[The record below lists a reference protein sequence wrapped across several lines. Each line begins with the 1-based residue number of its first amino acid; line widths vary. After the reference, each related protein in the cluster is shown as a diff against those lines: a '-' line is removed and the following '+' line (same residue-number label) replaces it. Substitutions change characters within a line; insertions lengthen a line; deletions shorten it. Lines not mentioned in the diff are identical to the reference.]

1 MSYTIISGMSLDY
14 YNNIGQ
20 AMVESWLR
28 YWPKEYTLK
37 IYTEDTLPINN
48 NRIQIININNIDP
61 MYTEFQNAK
70 FKLETRS
77 KRFAKKAWPIMK
89 NLDDNNGYL
98 IWVDA
103 DVITEDYITQE
114 YLDSLIPSDCFSCHI
129 GVPQGQY
136 YSVETGFFIIDKSNK
151 FKDQFLDKYK
161 YIYYNR
167 DFSDMHKPFDGDAFG
182 KVIRDL
188 KTNKQFTY
196 KELNS
201 EKMSKSPFNHIFKNK
216 MKHYKAKRKNTYN
229 EQ

>member
-14 YNNIGQ
+14 YNNIGHL
-20 AMVESWLR
+20 MIESWLQ
-28 YWPKEYTLK
+28 YWPEEYILK

-48 NRIQIININNIDP
+48 NRIQIVDINNIDP

-89 NLDDNNGYL
+89 NLDDNEGYL

-103 DVITEDYITQE
+103 DVITQNYITKE
-114 YLDSLIPSDCFSCHI
+114 YLDSLLPENYFSCHI
-129 GVPQGQY
+129 GVKQGEY
-136 YSVETGFFIIDKSNK
+136 YSVETGFFIINKSNK
-151 FKDQFLDKYK
+151 FKNKFLDKYK

-167 DFSDMHKPFDGDAFG
+167 NFSDMHKPFDGDVFG

-188 KTNKQFTY
+188 KDSKDFKYND
-196 KELNS
+196 LNNF
-201 EKMSKSPFNHIFKNK
+201 KKKLQSPFDRIFGNK
-216 MKHYKAKRKNTYN
+216 MLHYKAKRKHNL
-229 EQ
+229 

>member
-89 NLDDNNGYL
+89 NLDNNNGYL

-114 YLDSLIPSDCFSCHI
+114 YLDSLLPGDCFSCHI

-136 YSVETGFFIIDKSNK
+136 YSVETGFFIINKSNK
-151 FKDQFLDKYK
+151 FKYEFLDKYK

>member
-48 NRIQIININNIDP
+48 NRIQLININNIDP

-89 NLDDNNGYL
+89 NLDNNNGYL

-151 FKDQFLDKYK
+151 FKDDFLDKYK
-161 YIYYNR
+161 YIYYNYADYIVCNIYYDSCR
-167 DFSDMHKPFDGDAFG
+167 LFC
-182 KVIRDL
+182 
-188 KTNKQFTY
+188 
-196 KELNS
+196 
-201 EKMSKSPFNHIFKNK
+201 
-216 MKHYKAKRKNTYN
+216 
-229 EQ
+229 